1 MNSTQ
6 AAFSTFDFGGF
17 DGDEEQEER
26 DGKSVVEAGFHIE
39 RLTDAHGHAR
49 AVHDNLSQAGV
60 GRRKDSAQN
69 SRFPDRQLR
78 KHQPRDDCPQNNRQQ
93 HASA

>member
-1 MNSTQ
+1 MAKPTQYAKAKLLPDELDQ
-6 AAFSTFDFGGF
+6 AAFATFDFGGR

-39 RLTDAHGHAR
+39 RLTNAHGHAR

-69 SRFPDRQLR
+69 SRFPDR
-78 KHQPRDDCPQNNRQQ
+78 
-93 HASA
+93 